1 MKSKEHIKKTQD
13 ILPEYN
19 FDYSKAKPNRFAAMQ
34 PQVQITVTLD
44 PDVAEIFKTSEAVN
58 RVLRAILTAL
68 PDSQLD
74 ESNQRS

>member
-1 MKSKEHIKKTQD
+1 MKSKEHLKEKQD

-19 FDYSKAKPNRFAAMQ
+19 FDYSKAKPNRFVAAQ
-34 PQVQITVTLD
+34 PQVQITVALD

-68 PDSQLD
+68 PDSRLH
-74 ESNQRS
+74 EKS